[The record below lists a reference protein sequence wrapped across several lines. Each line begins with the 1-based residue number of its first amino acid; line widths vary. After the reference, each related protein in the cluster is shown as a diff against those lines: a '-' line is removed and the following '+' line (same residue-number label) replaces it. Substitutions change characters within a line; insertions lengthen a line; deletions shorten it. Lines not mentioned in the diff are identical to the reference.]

1 MAYSGKYQPK
11 NPKKYK
17 GDTSKI
23 IWRSTYELKMFRY
36 CDFTDNVISWSSEE
50 IIIPYISPLDKRVHR
65 YFMDIY
71 IKYKTPEGIKEQIIE
86 IKPAIYT
93 RPPKKQKRKTKRY
106 IKDVETWIIN
116 EAKWNAAEK
125 WAQKRNMKFKIF
137 TERELGIK

>member
-1 MAYSGKYQPK
+1 
-11 NPKKYK
+11 
-17 GDTSKI
+17 
-23 IWRSTYELKMFRY
+23 
-36 CDFTDNVISWSSEE
+36 
-50 IIIPYISPLDKRVHR
+50 
-65 YFMDIY
+65 MDIY